1 MEGSATRHNP
11 RRDRGLHRPRYLLF
25 NDTEVRKPRHAR
37 ERILPN
43 SASEAGI
50 ALLLNAKRRD
60 ISVLSGSSA
69 YGVGAIEEVEIPA
82 WPKEWPAGGLRARY
96 PRAAARHHP
105 PPHGPC
111 DSPDVRSRE
120 QPRRFGGRSVK
131 SRSQGCARVRTRP
144 CMFSRYLVHGGAQL
158 PIFRS
163 TYSEQKHGN
172 QEEKRQNCHFCQKI
186 CFYS

>member
-1 MEGSATRHNP
+1 VEGSATRHNP

-50 ALLLNAKRRD
+50 ALLLNAKRRE

-111 DSPDVRSRE
+111 DSSDVRSRE

-131 SRSQGCARVRTRP
+131 SRSQGCARVRTGP

-158 PIFRS
+158 R
-163 TYSEQKHGN
+163 YSEVHIANRNTGI
-172 QEEKRQNCHFCQKI
+172 KRKKAKLPFFANWI
-186 CFYS
+186 CLYS